1 MKNLFFATQNKNK
14 LKEVRSIAPAGF
26 EIRDLDALNYSQ
38 DLKEDYNTLEEN
50 AAQKARTIHDQFRI
64 SVFADDTGLEVEAL
78 NGAPGVRSARY
89 AGDDKS
95 DAANVELLLK
105 KLKGLADRSAR
116 FRTVIVLI
124 LDGKEYQF
132 EGVVEGKII
141 DEKRGE
147 NGFGYDPIFI
157 PKGHTKTFAQMS
169 LSDKNLISH
178 RKRALQKMMDFLES
192 KDI

>member
-78 NGAPGVRSARY
+78 NGVPGVRSARY
-89 AGDDKS
+89 VGDDRS

-157 PKGHTKTFAQMS
+157 PRGHTKTFAQMS